1 MARSC
6 TTCEHIKRAEIDRR
20 LKAAETD
27 ATKRALATFGKPFGL
42 ELYRK
47 DALPCRPMAQPLS
60 ARAMG
65 RGRAAGRPR
74 VTFTAARSKPTTHR
88 PAQAASTARRG

>member
-47 DALPCRPMAQPLS
+47 DKKSPSLQGLP
-60 ARAMG
+60 
-65 RGRAAGRPR
+65 
-74 VTFTAARSKPTTHR
+74 THQ
-88 PAQAASTARRG
+88 QAAASPPIQPR